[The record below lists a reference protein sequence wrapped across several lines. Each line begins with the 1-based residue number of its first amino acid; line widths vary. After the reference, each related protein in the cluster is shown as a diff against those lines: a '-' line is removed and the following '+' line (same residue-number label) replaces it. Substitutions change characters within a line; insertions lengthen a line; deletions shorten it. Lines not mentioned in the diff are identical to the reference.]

1 MLKSPVI
8 QTAIRMLYPP
18 QCIMC
23 REQLQSENALCGS
36 CWREMPFNT
45 DCACVRC
52 GASLIGVTETVGAE
66 CDDCIQNP
74 SPWDEGRAVFR
85 YQGLARK
92 MVLELKH
99 GDRPELAAPAAAW
112 MAQIAADMLTEKT
125 LIVPIP
131 VHWQRFL
138 QRKYNQA
145 EVLAK
150 HVAKHSGA
158 ELKPDILR
166 RPRKTIPLKQVNR
179 SERFSILESAFEI
192 NPDKAQEIKE
202 RNIVLIDDVMT
213 SGATLSAAA
222 KTLQQAGA
230 KDISVLVLARV
241 TENA

>member
-1 MLKSPVI
+1 
-8 QTAIRMLYPP
+8 
-18 QCIMC
+18 
-23 REQLQSENALCGS
+23 
-36 CWREMPFNT
+36 MPFNT

-52 GASLIGVTETVGAE
+52 GASLIGVTETAGAE
-66 CDDCIQNP
+66 CDDCLQNP
-74 SPWDEGRAVFR
+74 PPWAEGRAVFC

-92 MVLELKH
+92 MILELKH

-125 LIVPIP
+125 FIIPIP

-166 RPRKTIPLKQVNR
+166 RPRKTVPLKQVNR

-192 NPDKAQEIKE
+192 NPDKAQEIQE
-202 RNIVLIDDVMT
+202 RKIVLIDDVMT
-213 SGATLSAAA
+213 SGATLSAATL
-222 KTLQQAGA
+222 TLQHAGA
-230 KDISVLVLARV
+230 GDISVLVLARV

>member
-18 QCIMC
+18 KCVCVANNYNQNTRCAVRVGATC
-23 REQLQSENALCGS
+23 RLTRIA
-36 CWREMPFNT
+36 RVF
-45 DCACVRC
+45 C
-52 GASLIGVTETVGAE
+52 GASLIGVTETAGVE
-66 CDDCIQNP
+66 CDDCMQTP
-74 SPWDEGRAVFR
+74 PPWAEGRAVFR

-92 MVLELKH
+92 MIHELKH

-166 RPRKTIPLKQVNR
+166 RPRKTVLLKAVNR

-192 NPDKAQEIKE
+192 NPDKAQEIQE
-202 RNIVLIDDVMT
+202 RKIVLIDDVMT
-213 SGATLSAAA
+213 SGATLSAATQ
-222 KTLQQAGA
+222 TLQHAGA
-230 KDISVLVLARV
+230 GDISVLVLARV

>member
-1 MLKSPVI
+1 MLKSTVI
-8 QTAIRMLYPP
+8 QIAIRMLYPP

-36 CWREMPFNT
+36 CWRDMPFKT
-45 DCACVRC
+45 DCACVRR
-52 GASLIGVTETVGAE
+52 GASLIGVTETEGAE

-74 SPWDEGRAVFR
+74 PPWAEGRAVFR

-92 MVLELKH
+92 MILELKH

-112 MAQIAADMLTEKT
+112 MAQTAADILTEKS
-125 LIVPIP
+125 LIIPIP

-138 QRKYNQA
+138 QRKYNQT

-150 HVAKHSGA
+150 HVATHSGA
-158 ELKPDILR
+158 ELKTDILR
-166 RPRKTIPLKQVNR
+166 RPRKTVPLKEVNR
-179 SERFSILESAFEI
+179 SERFSILENAFEI
-192 NPDKAQEIKE
+192 NADKVQEMKE
-202 RNIVLIDDVMT
+202 QNIVLIDDVMT

-222 KTLQQAGA
+222 KTLQRAGA
-230 KDISVLVLARV
+230 GDISVLVLARV